1 MKEHTILLVDDNI
14 DILEVLQS
22 TLQEDYQVLKACN
35 AQDGLNMLGANKVDL
50 IITDQRMP
58 GMTGIEFLEKTLAFN
73 PRMIKILLTG
83 YTETKDLI
91 DAINQGRVYRYITK
105 PFKPN
110 DLQLI
115 VKRALEHYE
124 MENDNVRLY
133 QELQSAHKNL
143 ERDYIQLQKEITK
156 REIHTQ
162 IIGTSPAIQKIFG
175 DIERISTSDITALII
190 GETGTGKELIAQAIH
205 KSSPRK
211 EKKFVVQDCGSI
223 PDNLLESELFGH
235 KKGSFT
241 GAVSDKRGLL
251 EVADGG
257 TIFLDEI
264 GEMSPA
270 MQVRFLRF
278 LQEGEIRPVGSE
290 TIKKVDVRV
299 ISATHR
305 NLANEIEGGNF
316 RSDLYY
322 RISTYPISLPPL
334 RLRREDIPL
343 LAAHFLAVCNRRN
356 QGTNKRLSRE
366 AINLLLLYDFPGNV
380 RELQNEIERS
390 AAMASTSDLILPE
403 HISERIREAHY
414 TNPASG
420 VPLLK
425 RKGKLTE
432 MVAEL
437 EREVI
442 EKTLIHCSGN
452 KTKTASNLGLS
463 RLGLRKKMIRYG
475 LENANAKQ
483 AEPSQKAI
491 QIGEHRKKALK
502 N

>member
-1 MKEHTILLVDDNI
+1 M
-14 DILEVLQS
+14 
-22 TLQEDYQVLKACN
+22 
-35 AQDGLNMLGANKVDL
+35 
-50 IITDQRMP
+50 
-58 GMTGIEFLEKTLAFN
+58 
-73 PRMIKILLTG
+73 
-83 YTETKDLI
+83 
-91 DAINQGRVYRYITK
+91 DAINQGRVYKYITK
-105 PFKPN
+105 PFRTN
-110 DLQLI
+110 DLHLI
-115 VKRALEHYE
+115 VKRALEHYQL
-124 MENDNVRLY
+124 ENDNIRLY
-133 QELQSAHKNL
+133 QELQNTHKNL

-162 IIGTSPAIQKIFG
+162 IIGTSPGIQKIFG

-290 TIKKVDVRV
+290 TIKNVDVRV

-305 NLANEIEGGNF
+305 DLANEIQGGNF

-322 RISTYPISLPPL
+322 RISTFPISIPPL
-334 RLRREDIPL
+334 RFRREDIPL
-343 LAAHFLAVCNRRN
+343 LAAHFLAQCNRKSR
-356 QGTNKRLSRE
+356 GTNKRLSRE

-403 HISERIREAHY
+403 HISERIREANY
-414 TNPASG
+414 SSSDSG
-420 VPLLK
+420 APSLK
-425 RKGKLTE
+425 RKGKL
-432 MVAEL
+432 
-437 EREVI
+437 R
-442 EKTLIHCSGN
+442 
-452 KTKTASNLGLS
+452 
-463 RLGLRKKMIRYG
+463 RW
-475 LENANAKQ
+475 
-483 AEPSQKAI
+483 
-491 QIGEHRKKALK
+491 
-502 N
+502 

>member
-1 MKEHTILLVDDNI
+1 MKNHKILIVDDNA
-14 DILEVLQS
+14 DILDVLHS
-22 TLQEDYQVLKACN
+22 TLNKDYQVLKAGN
-35 AQDGLNMLGANKVDL
+35 AQDGLQMLEANKVDL

-58 GMTGIEFLEKTLAFN
+58 GMTGIEFLEKTLAYN

-105 PFKPN
+105 PFKPD
-110 DLQLI
+110 DLQII

-124 MENDNVRLY
+124 MEVDNVRLY
-133 QELQSAHKNL
+133 QELQDAHKNL
-143 ERDYIQLQKEITK
+143 ERDYQQLQREITK
-156 REIHTQ
+156 REIHNQ
-162 IIGTSPAIQKIFG
+162 IIGTSPAIQKIFS
-175 DIERISTSDITALII
+175 DIERISNSDITALII
-190 GETGTGKELIAQAIH
+190 GETGTGKELIARAIH
-205 KSSPRK
+205 KASPRK
-211 EKKFVVQDCGSI
+211 DRKFVVQDCGSI

-305 NLANEIEGGNF
+305 ILADEIQGGTF

-322 RISTYPISLPPL
+322 RISTFPISIPPL

-343 LAAHFLAVCNRRN
+343 LATHFLTQCNSKNR
-356 QGTNKRLSRE
+356 GTSRRLSRE

-380 RELQNEIERS
+380 RELQNEIERA
-390 AAMASTSDLILPE
+390 AAMANKSDLILPE
-403 HISERIREAHY
+403 HLSERIRE
-414 TNPASG
+414 TQGTVQGTG
-420 VPLLK
+420 VPGSKRRGLLA
-425 RKGKLTE
+425 E

-442 EKTLIHCSGN
+442 EKTLLQYSGN
-452 KTKTASNLGLS
+452 KTKTASQLGLS

-475 LENANAKQ
+475 LENNDPKEV
-483 AEPSQKAI
+483 EPLKKAI
-491 QIGEHRKKALK
+491 PLEGHRKKAKK

>member
-1 MKEHTILLVDDNI
+1 MKQHTVLLVDDNVE
-14 DILEVLQS
+14 ILEIVET
-22 TLQEDYQVLKACN
+22 TLSPDCHVLKSTN
-35 AQDGLNMLGANKVDL
+35 AEDALHILSNYKVDL

-58 GMTGIEFLEKTLAFN
+58 GMTGIEFLGKTMAYN
-73 PRMIKILLTG
+73 PRMIKIILTG
-83 YTETKDLI
+83 YTDSKDLM
-91 DAINQGRVYRYITK
+91 DAINQGRVYKYITK
-105 PFKPN
+105 PFRPEE
-110 DLQLI
+110 LQLI

-124 MENDNVRLY
+124 MELDNVRLY
-133 QELQSAHKNL
+133 QELQKAHKNL
-143 ERDYIQLQKEITK
+143 ERDYQQLQREITK
-156 REIHTQ
+156 REIHNQ
-162 IIGTSPAIQKIFG
+162 IIGTSPAIHKIFS
-175 DIERISTSDITALII
+175 DIERISNSDITALII
-190 GETGTGKELIAQAIH
+190 GETGTGKELIARAIH
-205 KSSPRK
+205 QASPRK
-211 EKKFVVQDCGSI
+211 DRKFVVQDCGSI

-290 TIKKVDVRV
+290 TIRKVDVRV

-305 NLANEIEGGNF
+305 NLADEIQGGTF

-322 RISTYPISLPPL
+322 RISTFPISIPPL
-334 RLRREDIPL
+334 RFRREDIPL
-343 LAAHFLAVCNRRN
+343 LATHFLTQCNRKNR
-356 QGTNKRLSRE
+356 GTNKRLSRE

-380 RELQNEIERS
+380 RELQNEIERA
-390 AAMASTSDLILPE
+390 AAMASKNDLILPE
-403 HISERIREAHY
+403 HLSERIRETQS
-414 TNPASG
+414 TNQELG
-420 VPLLK
+420 VSVAK
-425 RKGKLTE
+425 RKGILAE

-437 EREVI
+437 EREAI
-442 EKTLIHCSGN
+442 EKTLIQHSGN
-452 KTKTASNLGLS
+452 KTKTASQLGLS

-475 LENANAKQ
+475 LENK
-483 AEPSQKAI
+483 EPQEVKPSKKPITLGDRMKKIQK
-491 QIGEHRKKALK
+491 

>member
-1 MKEHTILLVDDNI
+1 MKEHTILLVDDNAEI
-14 DILEVLQS
+14 LDIVETTLSQDYHVLKC
-22 TLQEDYQVLKACN
+22 LNAEDALQVLAK
-35 AQDGLNMLGANKVDL
+35 DKVDL

-58 GMTGIEFLEKTLAFN
+58 GMTGIEFLEKTKAYN
-73 PRMIKILLTG
+73 PRMIKIILTG
-83 YTETKDLI
+83 YTDTKDLM
-91 DAINQGRVYRYITK
+91 DAINQGRVYKYITK
-105 PFKPN
+105 PFRPN
-110 DLQLI
+110 DLHLI

-124 MENDNVRLY
+124 LENDNIRLY
-133 QELQSAHKNL
+133 QELQNAHKNL
-143 ERDYIQLQKEITK
+143 EKDYIQLQKEITK

-162 IIGTSPAIQKIFG
+162 IIGTSPGIQKIFG

-305 NLANEIEGGNF
+305 NLADEIRGGELQV
-316 RSDLYY
+316 R
-322 RISTYPISLPPL
+322 
-334 RLRREDIPL
+334 PL
-343 LAAHFLAVCNRRN
+343 LPHQHLPYLSTTAAIAKRRHSPAGCPLS
-356 QGTNKRLSRE
+356 GT
-366 AINLLLLYDFPGNV
+366 V
-380 RELQNEIERS
+380 
-390 AAMASTSDLILPE
+390 
-403 HISERIREAHY
+403 
-414 TNPASG
+414 
-420 VPLLK
+420 
-425 RKGKLTE
+425 
-432 MVAEL
+432 
-437 EREVI
+437 
-442 EKTLIHCSGN
+442 
-452 KTKTASNLGLS
+452 
-463 RLGLRKKMIRYG
+463 
-475 LENANAKQ
+475 
-483 AEPSQKAI
+483 
-491 QIGEHRKKALK
+491 
-502 N
+502 

>member
-1 MKEHTILLVDDNI
+1 MKEHTILLVDDNAEI
-14 DILEVLQS
+14 LDIVET
-22 TLQEDYQVLKACN
+22 TLSQDYHVLKSLN
-35 AQDGLNMLGANKVDL
+35 AEDALHVLAQEKIDL

-58 GMTGIEFLEKTLAFN
+58 GMTGIEFLAKTKAYN
-73 PRMIKILLTG
+73 PRMIKIILTG
-83 YTETKDLI
+83 YTDTKDLM
-91 DAINQGRVYRYITK
+91 DAINQGRVYKYITK
-105 PFKPN
+105 PFRPN
-110 DLQLI
+110 DLHLI

-124 MENDNVRLY
+124 LENDNIRLY
-133 QELQSAHKNL
+133 QELQNAHKNL
-143 ERDYIQLQKEITK
+143 ERDYQQLQKEITK

-162 IIGTSPAIQKIFG
+162 IIGTSPGIHKIFG
-175 DIERISTSDITALII
+175 DIERISTSDITVLII

-305 NLANEIEGGNF
+305 DLANEIQGGNF
-316 RSDLYY
+316 RSDLFY
-322 RISTYPISLPPL
+322 RISTFPISIPPL
-334 RLRREDIPL
+334 RFRREDIPL
-343 LAAHFLAVCNRRN
+343 LAAHFLAECNRKSR
-356 QGTNKRLSRE
+356 GTNKRLSRE

-390 AAMASTSDLILPE
+390 AAMAGKTDLILPE
-403 HISERIREAHY
+403 HISERIQEANY
-414 TNPASG
+414 TSSDSG
-420 VPLLK
+420 ALSLK
-425 RKGKLTE
+425 RQGKLSE
-432 MVAEL
+432 MVSEL
-437 EREVI
+437 EKEVI
-442 EKTLIHCSGN
+442 EKTLLHCSGN

-475 LENANAKQ
+475 LENPSTRQAK
-483 AEPSQKAI
+483 PSQKAI

>member
-1 MKEHTILLVDDNI
+1 MKPYKILLVDDNVELL
-14 DILEVLQS
+14 DIVET
-22 TLQEDYQVLKACN
+22 TLSQDYHVLKTVN
-35 AQDGLNMLGANKVDL
+35 AQDALHILSKEQVDL

-58 GMTGIEFLEKTLAFN
+58 GMTGIEFLEKTLEYN
-73 PRMIKILLTG
+73 PRMVKIILTG
-83 YTETKDLI
+83 YTDTKDLM
-91 DAINQGRVYRYITK
+91 DAINQGRVYKYITK
-105 PFKPN
+105 PFRTD
-110 DLQLI
+110 DLHLI

-124 MENDNVRLY
+124 MENENERLY
-133 QELQSAHKNL
+133 QELQNAHKNL
-143 ERDYIQLQKEITK
+143 ERDFLQLQKEITK

-162 IIGTSPAIQKIFG
+162 IIGTSPAIQKIFS

-190 GETGTGKELIAQAIH
+190 GETGTGKELIAKAIH

-211 EKKFVVQDCGSI
+211 DKKFVVQDCGSI

-290 TIKKVDVRV
+290 TITKVNVRV

-305 NLANEIEGGNF
+305 NLAQEIQGGNF

-322 RISTYPISLPPL
+322 RISTFPISIPPL

-343 LAAHFLAVCNRRN
+343 LAAHFLAQCNRKSQKR
-356 QGTNKRLSRE
+356 NKRLSRE

-380 RELQNEIERS
+380 RELQNEIERA
-390 AAMASTSDLILPE
+390 AAMASTSDLIIPE
-403 HISERIREAHY
+403 HISERIREANY
-414 TNPASG
+414 TNSDLET
-420 VPLLK
+420 PLFK
-425 RKGKLTE
+425 RRGKLTE
-432 MVAEL
+432 MVAQL

-442 EKTLIHCSGN
+442 EKTLIHHQGN

-475 LENANAKQ
+475 LEDMNTRPAK
-483 AEPSQKAI
+483 PLKKAI
-491 QIGEHRKKALK
+491 LLKEHRKHAHKM
-502 N
+502 